1 VTTPREDYLP
11 DSESED
17 EDDFV
22 DELPEVIKKDRKPRA
37 SVSAEV
43 FGAHNRRED
52 YTPRV
57 IPKDDGQ
64 KKRIKERMDQ
74 AFMFSGLDTKET
86 EIVIMAMEECHFE
99 AGDDVIV

>member
-1 VTTPREDYLP
+1 M
-11 DSESED
+11 
-17 EDDFV
+17 
-22 DELPEVIKKDRKPRA
+22 DELPEVIAKKDRKPRA

-43 FGAHNRRED
+43 FGAHNKRED
-52 YTPRV
+52 YKPRV
-57 IPKDDGQ
+57 IPKDDEQ

-99 AGDDVIV
+99 AGDDVIK